1 MTVDQKA
8 TINKALTDAG
18 RTLMM
23 LPYPARSRPGEACSA
38 WPDILQNFWDV
49 FGHAEQADT
58 EERREIEAQ
67 MINRVRV
74 MATTKQITQLDV
86 VLGYLWFIS
95 VPRERRVIVA
105 RMLTHP
111 MSDKPV
117 YSWYKIAKTMGM
129 SERTIRRW
137 HNSGLDAIIL
147 GLAPG

>member
-1 MTVDQKA
+1 MTVDQKK
-8 TINKALTDAG
+8 TIETRLTDAG

-23 LPYPARSRPGEACSA
+23 LPYPVRSRPGEACSA

-86 VLGYLWFIS
+86 VLGWLWW
-95 VPRERRVIVA
+95 PKGRERRVVVA

-111 MSDKPV
+111 MSDRRV
-117 YSWYKIAKTMGM
+117 YSWGKIAKKMGA
-129 SERTIRRW
+129 SERTVRRW
-137 HNSGLDAIIL
+137 HDAGVEAIIL
-147 GLAPG
+147 GLAGG